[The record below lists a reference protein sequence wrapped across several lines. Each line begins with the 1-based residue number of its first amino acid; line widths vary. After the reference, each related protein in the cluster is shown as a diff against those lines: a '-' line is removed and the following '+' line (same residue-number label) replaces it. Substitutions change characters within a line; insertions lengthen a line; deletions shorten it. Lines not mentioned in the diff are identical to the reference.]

1 MIKKICLIA
10 ALSVT
15 VIAAE
20 IEEYEEGS
28 DTDTQVEMCQKAI
41 QKTDC
46 EGLK

>member
-1 MIKKICLIA
+1 MIRKICFIA
-10 ALSVT
+10 VLSVA
-15 VIAAE
+15 VNASE

-28 DTDTQVEMCQKAI
+28 DTDKQVETCQKAI